1 MDETDDFP
9 MSDSEVEISSDIEE
23 DGTAPTTKKT
33 IKGKNIDAADIDVDS
48 DIDNEDND
56 DLDSEIDEDD
66 DFDQFDDINDDE
78 NMETALHNS
87 RMNENSGFAELD
99 DFSDDESDNEDY
111 LQKINEETKTN
122 IVADY
127 HPELLSHNHDEVEAM
142 CKITKDQDGLII
154 DPLHVTLPFL
164 TKYEKARVIGERS
177 KQINAGAQPFVET
190 DPSVLDGYLI
200 ALKELEEKKLPFII
214 KRPMPNGG
222 CEYWKLADL
231 EIIA

>member
-9 MSDSEVEISSDIEE
+9 MSDSEVEISSDVEE
-23 DGTAPTTKKT
+23 DGTAPTTTKT
-33 IKGKNIDAADIDVDS
+33 IKGKNIDADIDVDS
-48 DIDNEDND
+48 DNENEDND
-56 DLDSEIDEDD
+56 DLDSELDD
-66 DFDQFDDINDDE
+66 DDDLDQFDDINDDE

-111 LQKINEETKTN
+111 LQKINEDAKTN

-127 HPELLSHNHDEVEAM
+127 HPELLSHNHDEVESM

>member
-1 MDETDDFP
+1 MDENDDFP
-9 MSDSEVEISSDIEE
+9 NSDSEVEIGSDIEE
-23 DGTAPTTKKT
+23 DGPIPTVKKTTK
-33 IKGKNIDAADIDVDS
+33 NNNVDPDVDVDS
-48 DIDNEDND
+48 DND
-56 DLDSEIDEDD
+56 IDENDGIDSDVDD
-66 DFDQFDDINDDE
+66 DDEFDQFDDINDEE
-78 NMETALHNS
+78 NMENMLQTT

-99 DFSDDESDNEDY
+99 DFSDEESDNEDY
-111 LQKINEETKTN
+111 LQKINDNAKTN
-122 IVADY
+122 IIANH
-127 HPELLSHNHDEVEAM
+127 HPELLTHNHDEVEAM
-142 CKITKDQDGLII
+142 CKITKDQDGLIV

-222 CEYWKLADL
+222 CEYWKLEDL
-231 EIIA
+231 EVIA